1 MAQKSL
7 LKKLFDFDGF
17 RFILV
22 GIANTVVG
30 TIIMFGAYN
39 IFHLNYWVSSSL
51 NYICGSILSY
61 FLNKYFTFK
70 NHERSIQIVVRFII
84 NILVCYLLAYG
95 IAKPA
100 VRAMLSSQSKVIQDN
115 AAMLV
120 GMVLFTVLNYF
131 GQKFF
136 AFKKTEQ

>member
-100 VRAMLSSQSKVIQDN
+100 VRAMLSSQSKVIQEN